1 VVEERTLV
9 VGIEIGPVSALEEQ
23 LQFQETAEASQ
34 LATWPGWNKNKY
46 SIIISVILCLRP
58 CPQVLS
64 SFTFIATYLTF
75 DLSEEKLRSVQRPS
89 MRL

>member
-9 VGIEIGPVSALEEQ
+9 VGIEIGPVSTLEEQ

-46 SIIISVILCLRP
+46 SIIISIILCCGLAP
-58 CPQVLS
+58 KCSPVSLS
-64 SFTFIATYLTF
+64 
-75 DLSEEKLRSVQRPS
+75 
-89 MRL
+89 